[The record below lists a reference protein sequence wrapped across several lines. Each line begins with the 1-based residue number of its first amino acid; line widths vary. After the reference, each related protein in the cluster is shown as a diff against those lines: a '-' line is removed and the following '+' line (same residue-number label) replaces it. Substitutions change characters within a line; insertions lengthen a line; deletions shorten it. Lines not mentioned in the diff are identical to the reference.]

1 MKTRPIAVL
10 GVALLACPLAARAQV
25 AWDTPRLLGPDSPGG
40 LGVYWLR
47 ASSLEVETNAALG
60 TWALPGTGGRVVLRG
75 GAGVD
80 EEDRV
85 SVFGGVD
92 VRTSLARHTS
102 EQPLDLAWHAGVGAG
117 GGAQDGQYLVVSVP
131 MGISAGRSWTS
142 GSVWLAP
149 YASIGVALDLNFGD
163 AAPDDEFGVA
173 PAVDVGV
180 DLALDSGR
188 HFVIRTAISLG
199 DRQAFAIGLNV
210 GGR

>member
-1 MKTRPIAVL
+1 MKKRPIAAL
-10 GVALLACPLAARAQV
+10 GVVLLACPLAARAQV
-25 AWDTPRLLGPDSPGG
+25 AWDAPRLLGPESPGG

-47 ASSLEVETNAALG
+47 ASSLEVETDAAMG
-60 TWALPGTGGRVVLRG
+60 TWGLPGTDGRIVLRG

-85 SVFGGVD
+85 SAFGGVD
-92 VRTSLARHTS
+92 LRAPLARHTS

-149 YASIGVALDLNFGD
+149 YASVGVVLDLNFGD
-163 AAPDDEFGVA
+163 DAPDDEFGVT

-180 DLALDSGR
+180 DVALDPDR
-188 HFVIRTAISLG
+188 DFVIRTAISLG
-199 DRQAFAIGLNV
+199 DRQAFAIGLNL
-210 GGR
+210 GG